1 MTDSGTRVPLRAGG
15 DTRWSLARRLFVLQA
30 VIVIVVILAGSG
42 LAWYSARAQNQES
55 ARDEVR
61 SVAKTLAGMPA
72 LRSALDTADP
82 SGRLQPLASR
92 TTSQTGV
99 DFVTIMNKEG
109 IRYTHPDPSRIGE
122 RFWGHIE
129 PAVRGK
135 TFTETYTGTLG
146 PSVRAVVPVLSPAGR
161 VRALVSVGI
170 KVQVL
175 TRQLQGQLRA
185 LLLVAGLAL
194 LLGGLT
200 TYLVS
205 VRMRRYTH
213 GLSPAALSRV
223 HDYHEAILHAVR
235 EGLLLVSPRGVVTLC
250 NDGAAVLLGLDPAR
264 TEGSRVDEL
273 GLPDS
278 LAAVLGSRDPVRD
291 ELHLTE
297 DRVLLVTVAAASGG
311 NGELGNVVT
320 LRDHT
325 ELRTLNREIDTLRG
339 FSESLRSQ
347 AHESANRLHTI
358 VSLIELGR
366 TEQAVEF
373 ATAELRTAQQ
383 LTDRVVGAV
392 EEPVLAA
399 VLLGK
404 TAEARERGVEIGIA
418 EETRVDESASEAVDP
433 RELVTVLG
441 NLIDNAVEAVLA
453 AGVEAPA
460 VDVTLRAEEAG
471 LLIRVVD
478 NGPGVDVE
486 TTREL
491 FRRGHSGKGDGRG
504 LGLALVGQSVRR
516 HGGHVEVANDT
527 ARMRGAAFT
536 AWLPLEPLAGREPKA
551 GG

>member
-42 LAWYSARAQNQES
+42 LAWYSARAQNQEA
-55 ARDEVR
+55 ARGEVR
-61 SVAKTLAGMPA
+61 AVAKTLAGMPA
-72 LRSALDTADP
+72 LRSALDGADP
-82 SGRLQPLASR
+82 SDRLQPLAER
-92 TTSQTGV
+92 TASQTGV
-99 DFVTIMNKEG
+99 DFVTIMSKEG

-129 PAVRGK
+129 PAVRGN
-135 TFTETYTGTLG
+135 TFTETYAGTLG
-146 PSVRAVVPVLSPAGR
+146 PSVRAVAPVLSPAGR
-161 VRALVSVGI
+161 VTALVSVGI
-170 KVQVL
+170 RVRVL
-175 TRQLQGQLRA
+175 TRQLQDQLRA

-194 LLGGLT
+194 LFGGLA

-223 HDYHEAILHAVR
+223 HEYHEAILHAVR

-250 NDGAAVLLGLDPAR
+250 NDGAAVLLGLDPAL
-264 TEGSRVDEL
+264 TEGRRVDDL

-278 LAAVLGSRDPVRD
+278 LAAVLGSRAPVRD
-291 ELHLTE
+291 ELHLSE
-297 DRVLLVTVAAASGG
+297 DRVLLVTVVAAGGG

-325 ELRTLNREIDTLRG
+325 ELRTLNRELDTLRG

-358 VSLIELGR
+358 VSMIELGR

-373 ATAELRTAQQ
+373 ATSELRTAQQ

-404 TAEARERGVEIGIA
+404 TAEARERGVEIGIT
-418 EETRVDESASEAVDP
+418 EDTRVDESASEAVDP

-453 AGVEAPA
+453 AGAGSPA
-460 VDVTLRAEEAG
+460 VDVTLRAEEEG
-471 LLIRVVD
+471 LLVRVVD
-478 NGPGVDVE
+478 NGPGVDTG

-491 FRRGHSGKGDGRG
+491 FRRGRSGKGDGRG

-527 ARMRGAAFT
+527 GRMRGAAFT